1 MKVRFGEVLVRF
13 HDGEL
18 SLAQQVSVNDR
29 LGRDPFARAQL
40 KRLEQTREALDTWA
54 NERSQSVDLADAILV
69 KLGGPSE
76 RPSQPSELSLAFS
89 KSRILALPT

>member
-1 MKVRFGEVLVRF
+1 MTLRFGAVLVRF
-13 HDGEL
+13 HDDEL
-18 SLAQQVSVNDR
+18 SSAQQASVHER
-29 LGRDPFARAQL
+29 LERDPFARAQL

-89 KSRILALPT
+89 RSRILALPT

>member
-1 MKVRFGEVLVRF
+1 MKLRFGEVLARF

-18 SLAQQVSVNDR
+18 SLAQQGSVSER
-29 LGRDPFARAQL
+29 LARDPCARAQL

-54 NERSQSVDLADAILV
+54 NERSRSVNLADAIMA
-69 KLGGPSE
+69 KLGGISE